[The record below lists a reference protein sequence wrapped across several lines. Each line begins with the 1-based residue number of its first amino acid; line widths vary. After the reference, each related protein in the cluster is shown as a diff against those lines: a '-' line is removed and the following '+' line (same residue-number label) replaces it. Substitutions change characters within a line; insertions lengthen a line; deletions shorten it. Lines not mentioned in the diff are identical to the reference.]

1 MEILRRRV
9 ERAVR
14 RACPPWAGDRAE
26 DIVQNVLVRLVASQ
40 KKRET
45 DATFSAI
52 YLEKAAHGAFVDE
65 VRRLARR
72 KESGVGDSTA
82 LDQEPSPI
90 ANPER
95 GAASAEIGAGI
106 QDCLARLL
114 HPRRLAVTLYLQGC
128 PVAEVARRRR
138 WEFKRAHNLVYRGL
152 NDLRAC
158 LDGKGLA
165 PS

>member
-9 ERAVR
+9 ARAVR
-14 RACPPWAGDRAE
+14 RACPPWAAGQAE
-26 DIVQNVLVRLVASQ
+26 DIVQNVLVRLVA
-40 KKRET
+40 RET
-45 DATFSAI
+45 EVTFSSI

-72 KESGVGDSTA
+72 QESGVGDSTA
-82 LDQEPSPI
+82 LDEVPSPT
-90 ANPER
+90 ASPER

-106 QDCLARLL
+106 QDCLTRLL

-138 WEFKRAHNLVYRGL
+138 WDFKRAHNLVYRGL
-152 NDLRAC
+152 ADLRAC